1 MPFPYLQLV
10 VQFSLSVYALHTY
23 LDVRQLKV
31 KWLEVDLRERASSP
45 FAKLR
50 RDCPCFLAGSTKE
63 EAATTAGRSSHRRPI
78 QEGTSIQHR

>member
-31 KWLEVDLRERASSP
+31 QRHKVDSVAASIL
-45 FAKLR
+45 FAKSVFASL
-50 RDCPCFLAGSTKE
+50 
-63 EAATTAGRSSHRRPI
+63 
-78 QEGTSIQHR
+78 